1 LPKPGR
7 IGNAAEIAIATTLG
21 PVPNRPRS
29 QHYVPEFHLAQFVG
43 LPFRRFHVFDKKWGK
58 YGRPPVARS
67 AFSRDYYLLPGET
80 DEERLRLERQFAL
93 LEDQVAPLMKWLA
106 LRPPGPVQIGDH
118 DRDALAGYAAI
129 LHIRVP
135 AFREAAWE
143 RAQSMARD
151 PEVLGLADA
160 TEFRTAARK
169 MGMPGTDEDLEALRV
184 AWLEDVRTGLRT
196 IQVHRAAS
204 MTALTPAVEKV
215 RPILFDRAWE
225 LLRVEGWPGFVIGDQ
240 PVTLLSRGRLA
251 GQIGFGTPEVQVMM
265 PLSPNT
271 LLLISDRPRE
281 SVLEVKVQPWQLGL
295 AEPWWATANRVSW
308 LSSKRYVFAQERR
321 HLQAAELL
329 LHPDDRRRDITGLS
343 LEAEAVMKER
353 SRERRLSRNK

>member
-1 LPKPGR
+1 MPSL
-7 IGNAAEIAIATTLG
+7 
-21 PVPNRPRS
+21 PRS
-29 QHYVPEFHLAQFVG
+29 QHYVPEFHLAQFIG

-58 YGRPPVARS
+58 FGRSPVAKS

-80 DEERLRLERQFAL
+80 DEDRLRLERQFAL
-93 LEDQVAPLMKWLA
+93 LEDRVAPLMKWLA
-106 LRPPGPVQIGDH
+106 LQRLGPVQIDDQ

-169 MGMPGTDEDLEALRV
+169 MGMPGSDEDLETLRL
-184 AWLEDVRTGLRT
+184 AWLDDVRTGRRR
-196 IQVHRAAS
+196 IEVHRAAS
-204 MTALTPAVEKV
+204 LTALTPAVEKI
-215 RPILFDRAWE
+215 RPMLFDREWE
-225 LLRVEGWPGFVIGDQ
+225 LLRVEGWQGFVIGDQ
-240 PVTLLSRGRLA
+240 PVTLLNKGRLA
-251 GQIGFGTPEVQVMM
+251 GQIGFGTPGVQVMM
-265 PLSPNT
+265 PLAPNT

-308 LSSKRYVFAQERR
+308 LSSKRYVFAQGRR
-321 HLQAAELL
+321 HLQGAELL
-329 LHPDDRRRDITGLS
+329 VHPDDQRRDITGLS
-343 LEAEAVMKER
+343 AGAEAVMKER
-353 SRERRLSRNK
+353 SRERRRARRKGGAG

>member
-1 LPKPGR
+1 MPSL
-7 IGNAAEIAIATTLG
+7 
-21 PVPNRPRS
+21 PRS
-29 QHYVPEFHLAQFVG
+29 QHYVPEFHLAQFIG
-43 LPFRRFHVFDKKWGK
+43 LPFRRIHVFDKKWGK
-58 YGRPPVARS
+58 FGRPPVAKS
-67 AFSRDYYLLPGET
+67 AFSRDYYLLPAET
-80 DEERLRLERQFAL
+80 NEDRLRLERQFAL
-93 LEDQVAPLMKWLA
+93 LEDRVAPLMKWLA
-106 LRPPGPVQIGDH
+106 LQPPGPVQIDDQ

-169 MGMPGTDEDLEALRV
+169 MRMPGSDEDLETLRL
-184 AWLEDVRTGLRT
+184 AWLEDVRTGRRR
-196 IQVHRAAS
+196 IEVHRAAS
-204 MTALTPAVEKV
+204 LTALTPAVEKV
-215 RPILFDRAWE
+215 RPILFDREWE
-225 LLRVEGWPGFVIGDQ
+225 LLRVEGWQGFVIGDQ
-240 PVTLLSRGRLA
+240 PVTLLSKGRLA
-251 GQIGFGTPEVQVMM
+251 GQIGFGTPGVQVMM
-265 PLSPNT
+265 PLAPST

-308 LSSKRYVFAQERR
+308 LSSKRYVFALGRR

-329 LHPDDRRRDITGLS
+329 LHADDRRRDITGLS
-343 LEAEAVMKER
+343 PDAEAVMKER
-353 SRERRLSRNK
+353 SRERRRARREGGAG